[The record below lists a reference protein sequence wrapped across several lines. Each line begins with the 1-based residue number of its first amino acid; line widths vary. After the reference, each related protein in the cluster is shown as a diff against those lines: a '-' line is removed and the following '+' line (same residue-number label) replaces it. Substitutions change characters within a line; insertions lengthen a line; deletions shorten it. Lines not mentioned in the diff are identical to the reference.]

1 MNTKNN
7 KTTFLA
13 TASVAA
19 YSNSSALAAAQMNVK
34 TRIWWTAAVS
44 HPRFFSETAAI
55 HEIEWSILPSLI

>member
-19 YSNSSALAAAQMNVK
+19 YSNRSALAAAQIDAK
-34 TRIWWTAAVS
+34 T
-44 HPRFFSETAAI
+44 
-55 HEIEWSILPSLI
+55 